1 MSGWSNIDRPSDP
14 RKAEGDCSEPQ
25 RGQDGPDV
33 YRPQRPI
40 PHTGLT
46 PAVSGLILCVLG
58 SVMASSAMT
67 VFAALFVGYGYALC
81 KRMGSFR
88 QRLLAVVL
96 SVAPV
101 LVLSV
106 GQDLAIVAGS
116 VVVCLFSVVIAHV
129 FLDGKMTAG
138 MSCLLVG
145 LLALSHLA
153 ADSALAASQ
162 GTSLNTVMS
171 QLMTTVQQDLG
182 SGSIAE
188 LAQMQAMSGLVEL
201 LWPSSYVVTGLLE
214 FLFVRFG
221 ARLAVN
227 RVGAEK
233 TGSVSLVDF
242 DLPLWVVAVFVV
254 AIAGV
259 ALELSLPQG
268 SHVVLMVATNLLVSV
283 RFAFA
288 VQGLDLLVWFFRHRG
303 IRGILPVLVGFLALY
318 LEMQFFVL
326 TVVGL
331 VDVWANFRHLDRGG
345 HQVHEGPA
353 VQD

>member
-1 MSGWSNIDRPSDP
+1 
-14 RKAEGDCSEPQ
+14 
-25 RGQDGPDV
+25 
-33 YRPQRPI
+33 
-40 PHTGLT
+40 
-46 PAVSGLILCVLG
+46 
-58 SVMASSAMT
+58 MT

-259 ALELSLPQG
+259 ALELSLPRAPTW
-268 SHVVLMVATNLLVSV
+268 SSWSPPTCWCL
-283 RFAFA
+283 
-288 VQGLDLLVWFFRHRG
+288 
-303 IRGILPVLVGFLALY
+303 
-318 LEMQFFVL
+318 
-326 TVVGL
+326 
-331 VDVWANFRHLDRGG
+331 
-345 HQVHEGPA
+345 
-353 VQD
+353 

>member
-1 MSGWSNIDRPSDP
+1 
-14 RKAEGDCSEPQ
+14 
-25 RGQDGPDV
+25 
-33 YRPQRPI
+33 
-40 PHTGLT
+40 
-46 PAVSGLILCVLG
+46 
-58 SVMASSAMT
+58 MT

-81 KRMGSFR
+81 KRM
-88 QRLLAVVL
+88 
-96 SVAPV
+96 
-101 LVLSV
+101 
-106 GQDLAIVAGS
+106 
-116 VVVCLFSVVIAHV
+116 V

-288 VQGLDLLVWFFRHRG
+288 VQGLGLLVWFFRHRG